1 MSKTESE
8 PILSDLEAWILE
20 TIDNIGW
27 YAYLWF
33 PVISREVLNFPCD
46 KSDEEVYAA
55 FSGLIRKGALK
66 MVPLEKW
73 GDIPEWKPEQAALL
87 LAKDILRSRFGWPDS
102 YTPPSKAE
110 KADSN

>member
-8 PILSDLEAWILE
+8 PSLSDLEAWILE

-66 MVPLEKW
+66 MVPSSPSAYWSVLEKC
-73 GDIPEWKPEQAALL
+73 L
-87 LAKDILRSRFGWPDS
+87 
-102 YTPPSKAE
+102 TPPTLSERRFFANYT
-110 KADSN
+110 DSGLSRN